1 MASAAI
7 ETGERDGVTT
17 VSLSGDWTLAS
28 LATPGGLLAR
38 VGIAPPWPISDGQWS
53 WFANWLNYGLVGAV
67 FAVEFAYRKRRFPGR
82 YKNAA
87 DFLRRMAP
95 LEPAFWRDLFK

>member
-1 MASAAI
+1 MAAI
-7 ETGERDGVTT
+7 NLV
-17 VSLSGDWTLAS
+17 LAS

-87 DFLRRMAP
+87 DFIRRMTT